1 MADKQD
7 ASTTLT
13 AADQQPAP
21 AADGQQTTQPTA
33 SFTQADIDRIVKDR
47 LDRERAKFN
56 DYETLKQAK
65 AELDALKAAQMSED
79 EKRAAR
85 ITELEALAA
94 VAQHER
100 DEALK
105 VANERLVRS
114 AFVAEAAKVGA
125 EHPEDA
131 FLLAD
136 RRSIEIGEA
145 GEVIGVA
152 EAVQALVKAGR
163 LPMRKVQGQAPNL
176 DGGAAGA
183 TGSTLPVLT
192 EEQERIA
199 KKFGVKPEV
208 YAQRLA
214 ETNKLRR

>member
-1 MADKQD
+1 MTDKQD
-7 ASTTLT
+7 ATTTPT
-13 AADQQPAP
+13 AAEQQPAP
-21 AADGQQTTQPTA
+21 AADGQQTTQPTVT
-33 SFTQADIDRIVKDR
+33 FTQADIDRIVKDR
-47 LDRERAKFN
+47 IERERAKFA
-56 DYETLKQAK
+56 DHETLKAAK

-85 ITELEALAA
+85 ITELEQLAA

-105 VANERLVRS
+105 KANDRLIRS
-114 AFVAEAAKVGA
+114 AFIAEAARAGA

-131 FLLAD
+131 YRLAD
-136 RRSIEIGEA
+136 TDTVTISEA
-145 GEVIGVA
+145 GEVSGVA
-152 EAVQALVKAGR
+152 EAVKALVQAGR

-192 EEQERIA
+192 AEQELIA
-199 KKFGVKPEV
+199 KKMGLKPEV

>member
-1 MADKQD
+1 MAEKQD
-7 ASTTLT
+7 ATTTPT

-33 SFTQADIDRIVKDR
+33 TFTQADIDRIVKDR
-47 LDRERAKFN
+47 LERERAKFN
-56 DYETLKQAK
+56 DYDTLKQAK
-65 AELDALKAAQMSED
+65 AELDTLKAAQMSED

-85 ITELEALAA
+85 ITELEQLAV

-105 VANERLVRS
+105 TANNRLIRS
-114 AFVAEAAKVGA
+114 AFIAEAAKAGA

-131 FLLAD
+131 YRLAD
-136 RRSIEIGEA
+136 TETVTISET
-145 GEVIGVA
+145 GEVTGVT
-152 EAVQALVKAGR
+152 EAVAALVKAGR

-183 TGSTLPVLT
+183 TGNTLPVLT
-192 EEQERIA
+192 AEQEAVA
-199 KKFGVKPEV
+199 KRMGVKPEV
-208 YAQRLA
+208 YAARLM
-214 ETNKLRR
+214 ETNNLRR

>member
-7 ASTTLT
+7 APTTPT

-114 AFVAEAAKVGA
+114 AFVAEAAKAGA

-131 FLLAD
+131 YLLAD

-152 EAVQALVKAGR
+152 DAVQALVKAGR
-163 LPMRKVQGQAPNL
+163 LPMRKTQGQAPNL

-183 TGSTLPVLT
+183 TGSTLPVLS

-199 KKFGVKPEV
+199 KKFNVKPEV
-208 YAQRLA
+208 YAQRLV

>member
-7 ASTTLT
+7 ATTTPT
-13 AADQQPAP
+13 AAEQQPAP

-33 SFTQADIDRIVKDR
+33 TFTQADIDRIVKDR
-47 LDRERAKFN
+47 IERERAKFA
-56 DYETLKQAK
+56 DHETLKAAK

-85 ITELEALAA
+85 ITELEQLAV

-105 VANERLVRS
+105 TANNRLIRS
-114 AFVAEAAKVGA
+114 AFIAEAAKAGA

-131 FLLAD
+131 YRLAD
-136 RRSIEIGEA
+136 TDTVTISEA
-145 GEVIGVA
+145 GEVSGVA
-152 EAVQALVKAGR
+152 EAVAALVKAGR
-163 LPMRKVQGQAPNL
+163 LPMRKVQGLAPNL

-199 KKFGVKPEV
+199 KRFGVKPEV